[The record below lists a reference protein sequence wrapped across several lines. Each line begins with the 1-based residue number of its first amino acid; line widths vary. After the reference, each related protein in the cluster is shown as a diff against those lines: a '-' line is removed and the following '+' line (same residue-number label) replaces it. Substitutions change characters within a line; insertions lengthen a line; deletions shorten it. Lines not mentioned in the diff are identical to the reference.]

1 MYEKLDYIHVNYI
14 ELNDRHCIQRQPLLE
29 LTNSKFRS
37 FYSNSKIYKVM
48 FSDGTVYVG
57 LTCEDLE
64 TRHLSNKNSQVFKHK
79 DKNPEIKL
87 IVEAP

>member
-1 MYEKLDYIHVNYI
+1 M
-14 ELNDRHCIQRQPLLE
+14 LE
-29 LTNSKFRS
+29 LTNSKFSS